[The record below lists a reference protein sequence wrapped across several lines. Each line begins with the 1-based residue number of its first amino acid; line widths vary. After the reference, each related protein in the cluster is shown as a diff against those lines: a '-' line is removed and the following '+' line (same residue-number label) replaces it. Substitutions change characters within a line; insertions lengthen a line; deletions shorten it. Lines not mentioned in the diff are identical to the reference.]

1 MLSVRPTRL
10 TASPYRGQSLVT
22 AQDGGTGPAVG
33 WRVLALL
40 QFLAAG
46 SLVLALA
53 ARVFFPHGFRNAFV
67 QSSPGRATL
76 GVHRVVC
83 VGYQW
88 PGGHSRVSKNRP
100 LAVFRPPTFEARLS
114 RQARSPVFF
123 SYSAAPDARAPPGGT
138 FHLR

>member
-10 TASPYRGQSLVT
+10 TGSHHMGQSPGT
-22 AQDGGTGPAVG
+22 AQEGVSGPAAG

-53 ARVFFPHGFRNAFV
+53 TRVFFPHGFRNPFV
-67 QSSPGRATL
+67 QSSAGRATL

-83 VGYQW
+83 VGYQR
-88 PGGHSRVSKNRP
+88 PGGPSRVSKNRP
-100 LAVFRPPTFEARLS
+100 LAVIRPPTFKARRS

-123 SYSAAPDARAPPGGT
+123 SYSAAPDARAPPG
-138 FHLR
+138 

>member
-1 MLSVRPTRL
+1 M
-10 TASPYRGQSLVT
+10 
-22 AQDGGTGPAVG
+22 
-33 WRVLALL
+33 LALL

-53 ARVFFPHGFRNAFV
+53 TRVFFPHGFRNPFV
-67 QSSPGRATL
+67 QSATGRATL

-88 PGGHSRVSKNRP
+88 PGGHSHGSKTRP
-100 LAVFRPPTFEARLS
+100 LAVFRPPTFEARFS

-123 SYSAAPDARAPPGGT
+123 SYSPAPDARAPPG
-138 FHLR
+138 

>member
-1 MLSVRPTRL
+1 MAFIRPTRL
-10 TASPYRGQSLVT
+10 IMPPCRGPSLLT
-22 AQDGGTGPAVG
+22 AQGEVSGPAAG

-53 ARVFFPHGFRNAFV
+53 TRVFFPHGFRNPFV
-67 QSSPGRATL
+67 QSSTGRAL

-88 PGGHSRVSKNRP
+88 PGGRNRVSKNRP
-100 LAVFRPPTFEARLS
+100 LAVFRPPTFRARLS

-123 SYSAAPDARAPPGGT
+123 SYSAAPDARAPPG
-138 FHLR
+138 